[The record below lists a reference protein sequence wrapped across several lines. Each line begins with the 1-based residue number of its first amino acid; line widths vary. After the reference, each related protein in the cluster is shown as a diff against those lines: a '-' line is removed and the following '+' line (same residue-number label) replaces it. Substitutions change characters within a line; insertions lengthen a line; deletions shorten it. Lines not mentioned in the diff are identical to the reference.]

1 MTTEFQRDTAHWLYK
16 LSPEE
21 WIQSALA
28 ELRRAESALA
38 SGVLPPAYAG
48 LKRAAGMALNAALI
62 RVPNPSWGRSYVDHL
77 HGLSEDAS
85 APEVVRG
92 AARSLLQLKATP
104 GQVVTLR
111 TPRSQARWVDA
122 AKTVMAHG
130 YAVAHGSAGA
140 GGAAVVGSAGAGGVA
155 VVGSAGAGGVAT
167 KANQAEGQ
175 SE

>member
-1 MTTEFQRDTAHWLYK
+1 MTSEFQRDPAHWLHK
-16 LSPEE
+16 LAPEE

-62 RVPNPSWGRSYVDHL
+62 RVPKASWGRSYVEHL

-85 APEVVRG
+85 APEVVRS

-104 GQVVTLR
+104 GQVVSLR

-130 YAVAHGSAGA
+130 YAVAHGSAA
-140 GGAAVVGSAGAGGVA
+140 TGGAAVGGAAVGGAAVGGA
-155 VVGSAGAGGVAT
+155 AT
-167 KANQAEGQ
+167 KVNQAKGK